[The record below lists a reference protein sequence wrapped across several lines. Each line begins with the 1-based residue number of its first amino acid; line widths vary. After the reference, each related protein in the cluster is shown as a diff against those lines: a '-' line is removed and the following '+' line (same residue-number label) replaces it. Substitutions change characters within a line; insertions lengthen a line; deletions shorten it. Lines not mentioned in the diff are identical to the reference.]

1 MSQEKRVKSQE
12 ILEARG
18 AGRGTGPKKASQAVV
33 GIAVVGSGRDRK
45 LLVACKAARSQGAWR
60 WRAWMGRR
68 SQSAE
73 ALTVGEDVFSSWL
86 SMWSGWQVVKS
97 LA

>member
-18 AGRGTGPKKASQAVV
+18 AGQGTGLKKAGQTGV
-33 GIAVVGSGRDRK
+33 GKEVVGSGRNKK
-45 LLVACKAARSQGAWR
+45 LLVACKAVRLQGAWR
-60 WRAWMGRR
+60 WRAWVGRR

-73 ALTVGEDVFSSWL
+73 ASTVGEDLFSSWS